1 MRVRHVF
8 VALGL
13 IAAACASLP
22 VLEPART
29 APPARAND
37 ADARPTVA
45 ALRQP
50 GGAGDD
56 LLARHL
62 AQVERALDRPLVQG
76 NEGRLLVDG
85 PATHRAMF
93 EAIGRARDHINLQT
107 YILEAE
113 GPGERLAELL
123 IRKRRQGVTVN
134 VLYDSVGS
142 MKTPQEFFERLRAAG
157 VAVCEFNPVNPLKSP
172 PKGWQINN
180 RDHRKILVVDGR
192 IAFTGGI
199 NISGVY
205 SAGSFGSARRA
216 PARDEGWRDT
226 HVATRGPIVASFQ
239 RVFLDAW
246 ERQHCDEAAR
256 AAYFPR
262 TAERGDWT
270 MQLVTGDPEAG
281 GSQTY
286 VALHAAMAQA
296 ERRIWLTYGYF
307 APDEATI
314 AALKDAAGRG
324 VDVQLVLPGFSD
336 FWAPLYAG
344 RSHYADLLGAG
355 VRLYERR
362 DALLHA
368 KTAVIDGVWSSVGST
383 NLDWRSFVHNY
394 EADVIVLGPA
404 FARDLERLFARDVE
418 ASQEITAEAWA
429 RRGPVERAR
438 EWLARRWEYFL

>member
-1 MRVRHVF
+1 MRVRHVL
-8 VALGL
+8 VAIGLGAGACVTVPAL
-13 IAAACASLP
+13 DPALRTPVARVAADGRTTTAAFR
-22 VLEPART
+22 EPAR
-29 APPARAND
+29 
-37 ADARPTVA
+37 
-45 ALRQP
+45 
-50 GGAGDD
+50 GGDE

-62 AQVERALDRPLVQG
+62 AQVERALDAPLVRG

-93 EAIGRARDHINLQT
+93 EAIGRARDHVNLQT

-123 IRKRRQGVTVN
+123 IRKRGQGVRVN

-142 MKTPQEFFERLRAAG
+142 MRTPKEFFERLRAAG
-157 VAVCEFNPVNPLKSP
+157 IAVCEFNPVNPLKSP

-192 IAFTGGI
+192 VAFTGGI

-205 SAGSFGSARRA
+205 SAGSFGSGRRA
-216 PARDEGWRDT
+216 PSREEGWRDT
-226 HVATRGPIVASFQ
+226 HVATRGPIVADFQ

-246 ERQHCDEAAR
+246 QRQRCDGPGR
-256 AAYFPR
+256 AAYFPPA
-262 TAERGDWT
+262 AERGDWT

-281 GSQTY
+281 ESQTY

-314 AALKDAAGRG
+314 TALTDAAGRG
-324 VDVQLVLPGFSD
+324 VDVRLVLPGFSD
-336 FWAPLYAG
+336 FWAPFYAG
-344 RSHYADLLGAG
+344 RSHYTGLLDAG
-355 VRLYERR
+355 VRIYERR

-418 ASQEITAEAWA
+418 ASHEITPAAWA
-429 RRGPVERAR
+429 ERGLAERAR
-438 EWLARRWEYFL
+438 EWLARRWAYLL